1 MHIKETLLALA
12 ESAHGRREAPM
23 SFPPT
28 TGFGKALALLSVCH
42 LAAALAA
49 APAQAQTSE
58 AARGKAYARAACAS
72 CHEVE
77 PGIPTPPFAQAPS
90 FSSVAATPG
99 MTSMAL
105 NVWLTT
111 SHPTMPNLIIPQ
123 KDKEDLLAY
132 FAALREA
139 SKNAEPDR

>member
-1 MHIKETLLALA
+1 
-12 ESAHGRREAPM
+12 M
-23 SFPPT
+23 SSPPT

-42 LAAALAA
+42 LAVTLAA

-58 AARGKAYARAACAS
+58 AARGKAYAS
-72 CHEVE
+72 CHEIE
-77 PGIPTPPFAQAPS
+77 PGIPAPPFAQAPS

-139 SKNAEPDR
+139 SRQAEPDR

>member
-1 MHIKETLLALA
+1 
-12 ESAHGRREAPM
+12 M

-28 TGFGKALALLSVCH
+28 TGLGMALALLSVCH
-42 LAAALAA
+42 
-49 APAQAQTSE
+49 PAYAQTSD

-132 FAALREA
+132 FAALRAA

>member
-1 MHIKETLLALA
+1 
-12 ESAHGRREAPM
+12 M

-42 LAAALAA
+42 LAVTLAA
-49 APAQAQTSE
+49 VPAQAQTSE
-58 AARGKAYARAACAS
+58 AARGKAYAREACAS
-72 CHEVE
+72 CHEIE

-139 SKNAEPDR
+139 SRQAEPDR